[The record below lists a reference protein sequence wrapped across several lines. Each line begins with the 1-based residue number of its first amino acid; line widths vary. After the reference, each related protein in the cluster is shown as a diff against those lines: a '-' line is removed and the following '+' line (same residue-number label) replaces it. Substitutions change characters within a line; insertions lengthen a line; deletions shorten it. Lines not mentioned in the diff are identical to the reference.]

1 MKIVDTEE
9 LRLREVIYNQLKS
22 SDCPENI
29 IDEIMSNESIEDVVK
44 LTIDWYRLMGNLG
57 YSIYD
62 LKLGKE
68 DF

>member
-1 MKIVDTEE
+1 
-9 LRLREVIYNQLKS
+9 
-22 SDCPENI
+22 
-29 IDEIMSNESIEDVVK
+29 MSNESIEDVVK
-44 LTIDWYRLMGNLG
+44 LTIDWYRLMRNLG